1 MNEHSGHRAR
11 MRKRFLDHGLDNF
24 DDHNALELLLFY
36 ALPRKDTNALAHGL
50 MRRFGSLDA
59 VFDAPVEELMAVEG
73 MGQSAAALIRL
84 VPALGR
90 RYRMRR
96 DEPGQILRDTEA
108 AGRYLVPRFLGER
121 DECVLLVCL
130 DAKMKLLAC
139 QELGRGDVRH
149 TGLNLRKLAETALS
163 RNAAAVILAHNHVSG
178 VALPSPEDRE
188 TTARAWQLL
197 QTLNVEL
204 IDHIIVGGDDFV
216 SLKDDGFFDR
226 LKAEG

>member
-1 MNEHSGHRAR
+1 MNGHDGHRER
-11 MRKRFLDHGLDNF
+11 MRRRFLDHGLDNF
-24 DDHNALELLLFY
+24 DDHNVLELLLFF
-36 ALPRKDTNALAHGL
+36 ALPRRDTNALAHRL
-50 MRRFGSLDA
+50 MQRFGSLDG
-59 VFDAPVEELMAVEG
+59 VFDAPAEELQAVEG
-73 MGQSAAALIRL
+73 MGESAVTLIRL
-84 VPALGR
+84 VPAVGR
-90 RYRMRR
+90 RYMMRR
-96 DEPGQILRDTEA
+96 GQPGRILRDTEA

-121 DECVLLVCL
+121 DEIVLLLCL

-139 QELGRGDVRH
+139 RELGRGDVRH
-149 TGLNLRKLAETALS
+149 TGLNLRKLAEAALS
-163 RNAAAVILAHNHVSG
+163 HNAAAVILAHNHVSG

-188 TTARAWQLL
+188 STARAWQLL